1 MTSQGVD
8 AVLVQWG
15 ERLFYPPNRIRR
27 ATLTPRLQT
36 LLRRKAAV
44 IRGHIQAAV
53 RRAPQVMVK
62 VAGGGRGMK
71 DIGGHLRYIS
81 RDGTLQLEDDRG
93 ELHAGQDGLK
103 DLSDRWRYG
112 GARIPEVSH
121 RREAVNLML
130 SMPHGTDPALV
141 LAAARAFARAELPDN
156 LYAMVLHEHQAH
168 PHVHLTV
175 RTESRSGERLRT
187 WSNRYRWRESFA
199 GKLRELGVDAAAT
212 PQWARGEIRR
222 SKPLWE
228 ARGEELG
235 LVRSPHAAV
244 KSGERGNE
252 KRADS
257 MRCWAHI
264 LDALARSPLPED
276 RELADRAAG
285 FVRGT
290 PFLAEVARRQEAVQ
304 RDRGDVQRQT
314 ERNMIRSGPEIT
326 R

>member
-1 MTSQGVD
+1 MTRQDVD

-15 ERLFYPPNRIRR
+15 ERLFYPPNRIRK
-27 ATLTPRLQT
+27 AAPTPRLQT

-44 IRGHIQAAV
+44 IRGHVQAAA

-62 VAGGGRGMK
+62 VAGGGRGMHA
-71 DIGGHLRYIS
+71 ISEHLRYTS
-81 RDGTLQLEDDRG
+81 RDGSLDLEDDRG
-93 ELHAGQDGLK
+93 VVRNGHDGLQ
-103 DLSDRWRYG
+103 DLADQWRYG

-121 RREAVNLML
+121 RREALNLVL

-141 LAAARAFARAELPDN
+141 LAATRAFARAELSGN
-156 LYAMVLHEHQAH
+156 LYVMVLHKHQAH

-175 RTESRSGERLRT
+175 RTESRSGERLQT
-187 WSNRYRWRESFA
+187 WHDRYRWRETFA
-199 GKLRELGVDAAAT
+199 EKLRELGVDAAAT
-212 PQWARGEIRR
+212 PQWTRGEIRR

-228 ARGEELG
+228 ARGDQLG
-235 LVRSPHAAV
+235 LVHSPHAAT
-244 KSGERGNE
+244 KSGERCDD
-252 KRADS
+252 KRAES

-276 RELADRAAG
+276 RELADWAAG

-290 PFLAEVARRQEAVQ
+290 PFLAEATRRRDQLVVQ
-304 RDRGDVQRQT
+304 RDDGQRQI
-314 ERNMIRSGPEIT
+314 ERGRGSGGPEIT